1 MKSKIGIVI
10 AREFKERVR
19 KKSFIIS
26 TILMPVFMIAMMAV
40 PSLML
45 MFSKGEKKEIAVVDN
60 SGFIADK
67 LVSSDEIS
75 YFVFDHDVDSAR
87 KMGDIY
93 GILHIGDSILTNSS
107 DIRLYANDA
116 PSINVDEDISHQV
129 SKIIENEKLKAYNIH
144 DLDQILDEVKTEVSL
159 RTFDNSDEG
168 SSTSSLL
175 SYIVG
180 LIFSLLL
187 YMFILLYG
195 NMVMNSIIEEKT
207 NRVLEL
213 MVSSIKPAQ
222 VMLGKIIGV
231 GLVATVQ
238 ILIWGVLI
246 ALASGL
252 LIPALMPANVAA
264 DVAAIN
270 ADPTAA
276 ISSNVDMVQALA
288 LFGNVGQ
295 IIHIFVIALLYLVG
309 GFLFYA
315 AIFVAIGAAVDNVQ
329 DASQFTG
336 IAMFPIM
343 AGLIISMSIANSPN
357 SGLAFWTSMIP
368 FTSPMV
374 MMSRIAYNVPSW
386 EVAVSL
392 VVLFVSI
399 LAMIWMAA
407 KVYRVGI
414 FMYGKKPSL
423 KEIVR
428 WMKYK

>member
-75 YFVFDHDVDSAR
+75 YFVFNHDVDSAR

-222 VMLGKIIGV
+222 LMLGKIIGV

-392 VVLFVSI
+392 VVLFMSI

-407 KVYRVGI
+407 KVYRVDI

>member
-222 VMLGKIIGV
+222 LMLGKIIGV

>member
-222 VMLGKIIGV
+222 LMLGKIIGV

-392 VVLFVSI
+392 VVLFMSI